1 MMKLTSTGF
10 FAVLSGH
17 SGCHTRFL
25 AGAVGSLYLG
35 GRDAPR
41 RTQAFQ
47 PHAVTCKFSMPTLIK
62 KPSTQIPNTMCPIFN
77 HVNMRGPKYMR
88 CRHEAKLLARVSYL
102 MSKMVL
108 SRLVA
113 RPLRPF
119 TIAHAATLDHNC
131 KLIPCDVRLKPLW
144 FQKKGLLQK
153 SCADILA
160 LGTSGQEGY

>member
-1 MMKLTSTGF
+1 MMKLTSTGLF
-10 FAVLSGH
+10 GVLSGH
-17 SGCHTRFL
+17 SGCHIRCL
-25 AGAVGSLYLG
+25 PGAVGSFCLG

-47 PHAVTCKFSMPTLIK
+47 PHAVACKFSMPTLIK
-62 KPSTQIPNTMCPIFN
+62 KPSTRIPNTMCPIFN

-88 CRHEAKLLARVSYL
+88 CRHEARLLARVSYL
-102 MSKMVL
+102 ISKIVL

-119 TIAHAATLDHNC
+119 TIAHAATLHHIC
-131 KLIPCDVRLKPLW
+131 KLIPCDVRLKQPW

-153 SCADILA
+153 SCAE
-160 LGTSGQEGY
+160 T